1 MSFQYEPISLPK
13 KKSGEFLRE
22 LGKFVNATILML
34 SKISNSF
41 QMEEFRSL
49 ENGDAS
55 MSKSEKYDMPLVT
68 VDNVTFTVGQIEEM
82 IRAANEMVDTTRI
95 ATPYMKIASIIREAR
110 GWGKEDHE
118 EARKIVHDVLDE
130 DGYHL

>member
-1 MSFQYEPISLPK
+1 M
-13 KKSGEFLRE
+13 
-22 LGKFVNATILML
+22 
-34 SKISNSF
+34 
-41 QMEEFRSL
+41 

-55 MSKSEKYDMPLVT
+55 MSKSEKYNMPIIT

-82 IRAANEMVDTTRI
+82 IRASNEIVDTTRI
-95 ATPYMKIASIIREAR
+95 VAPYMKIASIIKEAR

-118 EARKIVHDVLDE
+118 KERKIVHDVLDE